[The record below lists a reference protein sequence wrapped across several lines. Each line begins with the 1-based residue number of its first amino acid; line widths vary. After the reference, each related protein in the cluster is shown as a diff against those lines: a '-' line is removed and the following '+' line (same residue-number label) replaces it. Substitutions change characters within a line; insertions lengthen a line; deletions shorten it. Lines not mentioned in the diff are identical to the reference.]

1 MSDYLVQFNNISKFF
16 GKVIALKDVTMK
28 LRKGEIMCLLG
39 DNGAGKSTLLKAI
52 FGMLPIF
59 NGEVEFQGE
68 TITRKNP
75 SEIVALGASFVPQTD
90 NIFPSLSIKENLEI
104 GGYQRINELD
114 EQIKKMFE
122 LFPELAK
129 KSNEKASNLSGG
141 QRQSLA
147 LARALMLDPK
157 ILLLDEPSAAL
168 SPVMRIFIFDK
179 IKEIA
184 SLGVGILMIEQ
195 NAEEALKESD
205 RGYVLAGGTIA
216 FHDTAEAILAN
227 PEVGQLF
234 LGLQKE

>member
-1 MSDYLVQFNNISKFF
+1 MSNILETKELSSGYGDITIINNISMYLEPSE
-16 GKVIALKDVTMK
+16 IVTII
-28 LRKGEIMCLLG
+28 GP
-39 DNGAGKSTLLKAI
+39 NGAGKSTLLKAI

-114 EQIKKMFE
+114 EQIKKMFT

>member
-1 MSDYLVQFNNISKFF
+1 MNNILETKELSS
-16 GKVIALKDVTMK
+16 GYGDITIIDNISMHLEPSEIVTII
-28 LRKGEIMCLLG
+28 GP
-39 DNGAGKSTLLKAI
+39 NGAGKSTLLKAI

>member
-1 MSDYLVQFNNISKFF
+1 
-16 GKVIALKDVTMK
+16 
-28 LRKGEIMCLLG
+28 
-39 DNGAGKSTLLKAI
+39 
-52 FGMLPIF
+52 
-59 NGEVEFQGE
+59 
-68 TITRKNP
+68 
-75 SEIVALGASFVPQTD
+75 
-90 NIFPSLSIKENLEI
+90 
-104 GGYQRINELD
+104 D
-114 EQIKKMFE
+114 EQIKKMFA

>member
-1 MSDYLVQFNNISKFF
+1 MSNILETKELSSGYGDITIIDNISMHLEPSE
-16 GKVIALKDVTMK
+16 IVTII
-28 LRKGEIMCLLG
+28 GP
-39 DNGAGKSTLLKAI
+39 NGAGKSTLLKAI

>member
-1 MSDYLVQFNNISKFF
+1 MSNILETKELSSGYGDITIIDNISMYLEHSE
-16 GKVIALKDVTMK
+16 IVTII
-28 LRKGEIMCLLG
+28 GP
-39 DNGAGKSTLLKAI
+39 NGAGKSTLLKAI

-141 QRQSLA
+141 QGQSLA

>member
-1 MSDYLVQFNNISKFF
+1 MNNLLETKQLTSGYGDITIINDISMYLEPSEI
-16 GKVIALKDVTMK
+16 VTII
-28 LRKGEIMCLLG
+28 GP
-39 DNGAGKSTLLKAI
+39 NGAGKSTLLKAI

-68 TITRKNP
+68 IITRKNP

-104 GGYQRINELD
+104 GGYQRIND
-114 EQIKKMFE
+114 IDQQINKMFE

>member
-1 MSDYLVQFNNISKFF
+1 MSNILETKELSSGYGDITIIDNISMYLEPAE
-16 GKVIALKDVTMK
+16 IVTII
-28 LRKGEIMCLLG
+28 GP
-39 DNGAGKSTLLKAI
+39 NGAGKSTLLKAI
-52 FGMLPIF
+52 FGLLPIF

>member
-1 MSDYLVQFNNISKFF
+1 MSNILETKELSSGYGDITIIDNISMHLEPSE
-16 GKVIALKDVTMK
+16 IVTII
-28 LRKGEIMCLLG
+28 GP
-39 DNGAGKSTLLKAI
+39 NGAGKSTLLKAI

-68 TITRKNP
+68 TITGKNP

>member
-1 MSDYLVQFNNISKFF
+1 MSNILETKELSSGYGDITIIDNISMHLEPSE
-16 GKVIALKDVTMK
+16 IVTII
-28 LRKGEIMCLLG
+28 GP
-39 DNGAGKSTLLKAI
+39 NGAGKSTLLKAI

-114 EQIKKMFE
+114 EQIKKMFA

>member
-1 MSDYLVQFNNISKFF
+1 MSNILETKQLSSGYGDITIIDNISMYLEPSE
-16 GKVIALKDVTMK
+16 IVTII
-28 LRKGEIMCLLG
+28 GP
-39 DNGAGKSTLLKAI
+39 NGAGKSTLLKAI

-59 NGEVEFQGE
+59 NGEVEFQGKA
-68 TITRKNP
+68 ITRKNP

>member
-1 MSDYLVQFNNISKFF
+1 MSNILETKELSSGYGDIAIIDNISMYLEPSE
-16 GKVIALKDVTMK
+16 IVTII
-28 LRKGEIMCLLG
+28 GP
-39 DNGAGKSTLLKAI
+39 NGAGKSTLLKAI

-114 EQIKKMFE
+114 EQIKKMFT

>member
-1 MSDYLVQFNNISKFF
+1 VSNILETKELSSGYGDITIIDNISMHLEPSE
-16 GKVIALKDVTMK
+16 IVTII
-28 LRKGEIMCLLG
+28 GP
-39 DNGAGKSTLLKAI
+39 NGAGKSTLLKAI

-68 TITRKNP
+68 TITGKNP

-205 RGYVLAGGTIA
+205 RGYVLAGGTIV

>member
-1 MSDYLVQFNNISKFF
+1 VNNLLETKQLTSGYGDITIINDISMYLEPSEI
-16 GKVIALKDVTMK
+16 VTII
-28 LRKGEIMCLLG
+28 GP
-39 DNGAGKSTLLKAI
+39 NGAGKSTLLKAI

-68 TITRKNP
+68 IITRKNP

-104 GGYQRINELD
+104 GGYQRIND
-114 EQIKKMFE
+114 IDQQINKMFE

>member
-1 MSDYLVQFNNISKFF
+1 MSNILETKELSSGYGDITIIDNISMYLEHSE
-16 GKVIALKDVTMK
+16 IVTII
-28 LRKGEIMCLLG
+28 GP
-39 DNGAGKSTLLKAI
+39 NGAGKSTLLKAI

>member
-1 MSDYLVQFNNISKFF
+1 VSNILETKELSSGYGDITIIDNISMHLEPSE
-16 GKVIALKDVTMK
+16 IVTII
-28 LRKGEIMCLLG
+28 GP
-39 DNGAGKSTLLKAI
+39 NGAGKSTLLKAI

>member
-1 MSDYLVQFNNISKFF
+1 MSNILETKELSSGYGDITIIDNISMYLEHSE
-16 GKVIALKDVTMK
+16 IVTII
-28 LRKGEIMCLLG
+28 GP
-39 DNGAGKSTLLKAI
+39 NGAGKSTLLKAI

-129 KSNEKASNLSGG
+129 KSNEKASTLSGG

>member
-1 MSDYLVQFNNISKFF
+1 MNNILETKELSS
-16 GKVIALKDVTMK
+16 GYGDITIIDNISMYLEHSEIVTII
-28 LRKGEIMCLLG
+28 GP
-39 DNGAGKSTLLKAI
+39 NGAGKSTLLKAI

>member
-1 MSDYLVQFNNISKFF
+1 VSNILETKELSSGYGDITIIDNISMYLEPAE
-16 GKVIALKDVTMK
+16 IVTII
-28 LRKGEIMCLLG
+28 GP
-39 DNGAGKSTLLKAI
+39 NGAGKSTLLKAI
-52 FGMLPIF
+52 FGLLPIF

-114 EQIKKMFE
+114 EQIKKMFA

>member
-1 MSDYLVQFNNISKFF
+1 MSNILETKQLSSGYGDITIIDNISMHLEPAE
-16 GKVIALKDVTMK
+16 IVTII
-28 LRKGEIMCLLG
+28 GP
-39 DNGAGKSTLLKAI
+39 NGAGKSTLLKAI

-59 NGEVEFQGE
+59 NGEVEFQGKA
-68 TITRKNP
+68 ITRKNP

-114 EQIKKMFE
+114 EQIKKMFA

-227 PEVGQLF
+227 PEVGRLF

>member
-1 MSDYLVQFNNISKFF
+1 MSNILETKELSSGYGDITIIDNISMYLEPAE
-16 GKVIALKDVTMK
+16 IVTII
-28 LRKGEIMCLLG
+28 GP
-39 DNGAGKSTLLKAI
+39 NGAGKSTLLKAI
-52 FGMLPIF
+52 FGLLPIF

-114 EQIKKMFE
+114 EQIKKMFA

-216 FHDTAEAILAN
+216 FHDTAEAILTN

>member
-1 MSDYLVQFNNISKFF
+1 MSNILETKELSSGYGDIAIIDNISMYLEHSE
-16 GKVIALKDVTMK
+16 IVTII
-28 LRKGEIMCLLG
+28 GP
-39 DNGAGKSTLLKAI
+39 NGAGKSTLLKAI

-114 EQIKKMFE
+114 EQIKKMFT

>member
-1 MSDYLVQFNNISKFF
+1 VSNILETKELSSGYGDITIINNISMYLEPSE
-16 GKVIALKDVTMK
+16 IVTII
-28 LRKGEIMCLLG
+28 GP
-39 DNGAGKSTLLKAI
+39 NGAGKSTLLKAI

-114 EQIKKMFE
+114 EQIKKMFT

>member
-1 MSDYLVQFNNISKFF
+1 MSNILETKELSSGYGDITIIDNISMYLEPAE
-16 GKVIALKDVTMK
+16 IVTII
-28 LRKGEIMCLLG
+28 GP
-39 DNGAGKSTLLKAI
+39 NGAGKSTLLKAI
-52 FGMLPIF
+52 FGLLPIF

-114 EQIKKMFE
+114 EQIKKMFA

>member
-1 MSDYLVQFNNISKFF
+1 MNNILETKELSS
-16 GKVIALKDVTMK
+16 GYGDITIIDNISMHLEPSEIVTII
-28 LRKGEIMCLLG
+28 GP
-39 DNGAGKSTLLKAI
+39 NGAGKSTLLKAI
-52 FGMLPIF
+52 FGMLQIF

>member
-1 MSDYLVQFNNISKFF
+1 MNNILETKELSS
-16 GKVIALKDVTMK
+16 GYGDITIIDNISMHLEPSEIVTII
-28 LRKGEIMCLLG
+28 GP
-39 DNGAGKSTLLKAI
+39 NGAGKSTLLKAI

-114 EQIKKMFE
+114 EQSKKMFE

-129 KSNEKASNLSGG
+129 KSTEQASNLSGG

>member
-1 MSDYLVQFNNISKFF
+1 MSNILETKELSSGYGDITIIDNISMYLEPAE
-16 GKVIALKDVTMK
+16 IVTII
-28 LRKGEIMCLLG
+28 GP
-39 DNGAGKSTLLKAI
+39 NGAGKSTLLKAI
-52 FGMLPIF
+52 FGLLPIF

-114 EQIKKMFE
+114 EQIKKMFT